1 MMISPDNSFG
11 LWAILL
17 IAALFGMIGERMGW
31 FKKVSGALMT
41 IIFAAV
47 LTSIGLIPNAS
58 DGTIEVPTYDFVFTY
73 FIPFSIPLLLFR
85 LELRKII
92 RESGRLLIIYLISTA
107 GVVAGA
113 LLAFFLIDLGPE
125 TYKVASVFVGTYIGG
140 SVNFMAVAATFDFL
154 RSSLFPS
161 VIAVDNVFTYLYIM
175 LLFYIPF
182 FQFLKKY
189 YPEWEGEEDDDID
202 YVKEEIPKTPGGLLE
217 SITVCLL
224 ISGLI
229 CWSGT
234 AISGWLMALIN
245 TEINLDMLVITTLI
259 VIVANIFPKWLQ
271 QYDLIAFDL
280 GMFLLYI
287 FLAVIGASCD
297 LRLLFTSIP
306 GILLMASIIL
316 SVQLT
321 VSLLVGRWLKF
332 SLKEIMIA
340 CCANAA
346 GPSVTAPMA
355 VTFKMRKAVTPAILI
370 SILGY
375 LIGTFIGVGFGVL
388 LQ

>member
-1 MMISPDNSFG
+1 MISPDNSFG
-11 LWAILL
+11 LWAIIL
-17 IAALFGMIGERMGW
+17 ICALFGMYGERKGW

-58 DGTIEVPTYDFVFTY
+58 DSSIEVPTYDFVFTY

-85 LELRKII
+85 LDLRKII
-92 RESGRLLIIYLISTA
+92 RESGRLLIIYLISAA

-113 LLAFFLIDLGPE
+113 ILAFFIIDLGPE
-125 TYKVASVFVGTYIGG
+125 TYKVVSVFIGTYIGG

-161 VIAVDNVFTYLYIM
+161 VIAVDNVYTYLYIM

-182 FQFLKKY
+182 FGFLKKY
-189 YPEWEGEEDDDID
+189 YPELEPEEEDEID
-202 YVKEEIPKTPGGLLE
+202 PSKEELPKIPGGLLE
-217 SITVCLL
+217 AITVCLL

-234 AISGWLMALIN
+234 ALSGWLMELIQ
-245 TEINLDMLVITTLI
+245 TDINLDMLVITALI

-271 QYDLIAFDL
+271 QYDVIAFDL
-280 GMFLLYI
+280 GMFLLYL

-316 SVQLT
+316 TVQLA
-321 VSLLVGRWLKF
+321 VSMLVGKWLKF

-355 VTFKMRKAVTPAILI
+355 ITFKMRKAVTPAILI

-375 LIGTFIGVGFGVL
+375 LIGTFIGVGVGVL

>member
-1 MMISPDNSFG
+1 MISPDNTLG

-17 IAALFGMIGERMGW
+17 IAALFGMYGERKGW

-41 IIFAAV
+41 IIISAV
-47 LTSIGLIPNAS
+47 FTSIGLIPNAS
-58 DGTIEVPTYDFVFTY
+58 DSSIEVPVYDFVFTY
-73 FIPFSIPLLLFR
+73 FIPFSIPLLLFK
-85 LELRKII
+85 LNLRKII
-92 RESGRLLIIYLISTA
+92 RESGRLLIIYLVSSA
-107 GVVAGA
+107 GVVTGA
-113 LLAFFLIDLGPE
+113 LVAYMLIDLGPE
-125 TYKVASVFVGTYIGG
+125 TYKIVSVFIGTYIGG
-140 SVNFMAVAATFDFL
+140 SVNFMAIAATFDFL

-175 LLFYIPF
+175 LLFYIPAF
-182 FQFLKKY
+182 NFLRKY
-189 YPEWEGEEDDDID
+189 YPEMDVDEEEEVD
-202 YVKEEIPKTPGGLLE
+202 YQKEEIPKMPGGMLE

-224 ISGLI
+224 ISALI

-234 AISGWLMALIN
+234 AISGGLMDILH
-245 TEINLDMLVITTLI
+245 TDINLDMLVITALI
-259 VIVANIFPKWLQ
+259 VIVANIIPGFLE
-271 QYDLIAFDL
+271 QYDFVAFDL
-280 GMFLLYI
+280 GMFLLYL

-306 GILLMASIIL
+306 GILIMAIIIL
-316 SVQLT
+316 TVQLLM
-321 VSLLVGRWLKF
+321 SLLIGKWLKF

-355 VTFKMRKAVTPAILI
+355 ITFKMRKAVTPAILI

-375 LIGTFIGVGFGVL
+375 LIGTFIGVGVGVL
-388 LQ
+388 LR

>member
-1 MMISPDNSFG
+1 MIQADNTLA

-17 IAALFGMIGERMGW
+17 IAALFGMYGERKGW

-41 IIFAAV
+41 IILAAV
-47 LTSIGLIPNAS
+47 FTSIGLIPNAS
-58 DGTIEVPTYDFVFTY
+58 DSDVEVPVYNFVFTY

-92 RESGRLLIIYLISTA
+92 RESGRLLIIYLISA
-107 GVVAGA
+107 GGVVAGA
-113 LLAFFLIDLGPE
+113 LTAYFLINLGPE
-125 TYKVASVFVGTYIGG
+125 TYKIASVFIGTYIGG

-154 RSSLFPS
+154 TSPLFPS

-182 FQFLKKY
+182 FNFLKKY
-189 YPEWEGEEDDDID
+189 YPAFEEEEDDEPD
-202 YVKEEIPKTPGGLLE
+202 YQAEEIPNIPGGLLE
-217 SITVCLL
+217 AITVCLL
-224 ISGLI
+224 ISALI
-229 CWSGT
+229 VWSGT
-234 AISGWLMALIN
+234 AMSGWLADLIN
-245 TEINLDMLVITTLI
+245 TSINLDMLVITALI
-259 VIVANIFPKWLQ
+259 VILANAIPKWLQ

-297 LRLLFTSIP
+297 LRILFTSVP
-306 GILLMASIIL
+306 GILIMAVIIL
-316 SVQLT
+316 TVQLT
-321 VSLLVGRWLKF
+321 VSLLAGYLLKF

-355 VTFKMRKAVTPAILI
+355 VSFKMRKAVTPAILI

-375 LIGTFIGVGFGVL
+375 LIGTFIGVGIGVI

>member
-1 MMISPDNSFG
+1 MISPDNSFG

-17 IAALFGMIGERMGW
+17 ISALFGMYGERKGW

-58 DGTIEVPTYDFVFTY
+58 DSSIEVPTYDFVFTY

-85 LELRKII
+85 LDLRKII
-92 RESGRLLIIYLISTA
+92 RESGRLLIIYLISAA

-113 LLAFFLIDLGPE
+113 LLALFIIDLGPE
-125 TYKVASVFVGTYIGG
+125 TYKIVSVFIGTYIGG

-161 VIAVDNVFTYLYIM
+161 VIAVDNVYTYLYIM

-182 FQFLKKY
+182 FGFLKKY
-189 YPEWEGEEDDDID
+189 YPELEPDEEDEVDPA
-202 YVKEEIPKTPGGLLE
+202 KEELPKIPGGLLE
-217 SITVCLL
+217 AITVCLL

-234 AISGWLMALIN
+234 ALSGRLMALMQ
-245 TEINLDMLVITTLI
+245 TDINLDMLVITALI
-259 VIVANIFPKWLQ
+259 VIVANVFPKWLQ
-271 QYDLIAFDL
+271 QYDVIAFDL
-280 GMFLLYI
+280 GMFLLYL

-316 SVQLT
+316 TVQLV
-321 VSLLVGRWLKF
+321 VSMLVGKWLKF

-355 VTFKMRKAVTPAILI
+355 ITFKMRKAVTPAILI

-375 LIGTFIGVGFGVL
+375 LIGTFIGVGVGVL

>member
-1 MMISPDNSFG
+1 MISPDNSFG

-17 IAALFGMIGERMGW
+17 TAAIFGMYGERKGW

-58 DGTIEVPTYDFVFTY
+58 DGNIEVPTYDFVFTY
-73 FIPFSIPLLLFR
+73 FVYFSIPLLLFR
-85 LELRKII
+85 LDLKKII
-92 RESGRLLIIYLISTA
+92 RESGRLLIIYLISAA

-113 LLAFFLIDLGPE
+113 LVAFFIIDLGPE
-125 TYKVASVFVGTYIGG
+125 TYKVVSVFIGTYIGG
-140 SVNFMAVAATFDFL
+140 SVNFMAVAVTFDFL

-161 VIAVDNVFTYLYIM
+161 VIAVDNVYTYLYIM

-182 FQFLKKY
+182 FGFLRKY
-189 YPEWEGEEDDDID
+189 YPELEEEEE
-202 YVKEEIPKTPGGLLE
+202 EEIDPTQEELPKIPGGLLE
-217 SITVCLL
+217 AITVCLL

-234 AISGWLMALIN
+234 AFSAWLMELIN
-245 TEINLDMLVITTLI
+245 TEINLDMLVITALI
-259 VIVANIFPKWLQ
+259 VIVANVFPKWLQ
-271 QYDLIAFDL
+271 RYDFIAFDL

-297 LRLLFTSIP
+297 LRLLFTSMP

-316 SVQLT
+316 TVQLV
-321 VSLLVGRWLKF
+321 VSMLVGKWLKF

-355 VTFKMRKAVTPAILI
+355 ITFKMRKAVTPAILI

-375 LIGTFIGVGFGVL
+375 LIGTFVGVGIGVL

>member
-1 MMISPDNSFG
+1 
-11 LWAILL
+11 
-17 IAALFGMIGERMGW
+17 
-31 FKKVSGALMT
+31 
-41 IIFAAV
+41 
-47 LTSIGLIPNAS
+47 
-58 DGTIEVPTYDFVFTY
+58 
-73 FIPFSIPLLLFR
+73 
-85 LELRKII
+85 
-92 RESGRLLIIYLISTA
+92 
-107 GVVAGA
+107 
-113 LLAFFLIDLGPE
+113 
-125 TYKVASVFVGTYIGG
+125 
-140 SVNFMAVAATFDFL
+140 
-154 RSSLFPS
+154 
-161 VIAVDNVFTYLYIM
+161 M

-182 FQFLKKY
+182 FHFLRKY
-189 YPEWEGEEDDDID
+189 YPELEEDEEDEVD
-202 YVKEEIPKTPGGLLE
+202 YIKEEAPKAPGGLLE
-217 SITVCLL
+217 AITVCLL

-234 AISGWLMALIN
+234 AISAWLMSVIN

-259 VIVANIFPKWLQ
+259 VIVANLFPKWLQ

-306 GILLMASIIL
+306 GILLMAITIL

-332 SLKEIMIA
+332 SLKEIMLA

-355 VTFKMRKAVTPAILI
+355 ITFKMRKAVTPAILI

-375 LIGTFIGVGFGVL
+375 LIGTFVGVGIGVL